1 MSDGRPGTQ
10 HASRSWPLT
19 FGLLVAAVAA
29 YTVSQMV
36 WQPDGGNRLGLG
48 LFFLAAFVLVA
59 AAIHPWRRPRSFA
72 KLALWSL
79 LGIPVFAVLHN
90 VFYAIGE
97 IVEDVPVLPMVFE
110 FLHVAAFIVALVLC
124 PVGVVI
130 GVVGW
135 IVTWWLGRRGAYCVE
150 NDDPAPPGTS

>member
-1 MSDGRPGTQ
+1 MNDRSPATQ
-10 HASRSWPLT
+10 NANRSWPLT
-19 FGLLVAAVAA
+19 IGLLVGAVV
-29 YTVSQMV
+29 TFSVSQMV

-48 LFFLAAFVLVA
+48 LFFLSAFVLVA

-79 LGIPVFAVLHN
+79 VGIPIFAVLHN

-97 IVEDVPVLPMVFE
+97 FAKNVPVLPTVFE
-110 FLHVAAFIVALVLC
+110 FLHVVAFIVALILC
-124 PVGVVI
+124 PTGVVI

-135 IVTWWLGRRGAYCVE
+135 FVIWWLGRRGAKTAASDNE
-150 NDDPAPPGTS
+150 S